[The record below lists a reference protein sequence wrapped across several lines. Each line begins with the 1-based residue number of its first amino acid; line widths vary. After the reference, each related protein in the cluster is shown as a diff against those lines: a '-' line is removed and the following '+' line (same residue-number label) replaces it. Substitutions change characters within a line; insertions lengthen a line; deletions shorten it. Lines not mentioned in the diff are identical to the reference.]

1 MKSQL
6 RFLVVTG
13 LTVALGAAS
22 LLAQEERKETL
33 GDKLKKLFVHPAP
46 TPTPRKR
53 HKSVSSSTTALP
65 TVTAIS
71 SESSS
76 PQEGATPLP
85 SASEATVPPSPET
98 QSKGETQYFEAVRPI
113 NPGPRSRQGEL
124 PKTIRASQT
133 PTENL
138 TAIPEGAPE
147 ETPESRPMP
156 SLPSTVESTTS
167 PIENRS
173 DSERAEIV
181 DTTTNPQEV
190 RKIVDLG
197 LELAAK
203 NLPYKYASADP
214 ADGGMDCSGFIDYVL
229 TRCGIKDVPRDARE
243 QYVWVRKAGNFQAVL
258 AQRDDTFELDSLK
271 PGDLLF
277 WASNF
282 GVSRE
287 PEITQTMIYI
297 GRDKATNQRLMVGAS
312 ENGTFEGEK
321 KSGVG
326 IFDFKLGSSEPKTGD
341 EPTSI
346 FVGYGHIPNIGQ

>member
-1 MKSQL
+1 MP
-6 RFLVVTG
+6 VTI
-13 LTVALGAAS
+13 
-22 LLAQEERKETL
+22 
-33 GDKLKKLFVHPAP
+33 
-46 TPTPRKR
+46 
-53 HKSVSSSTTALP
+53 
-65 TVTAIS
+65 VT
-71 SESSS
+71 
-76 PQEGATPLP
+76 
-85 SASEATVPPSPET
+85 PSPEM

-124 PKTIRASQT
+124 PKTIRAPQT
-133 PTENL
+133 PTESR
-138 TAIPEGAPE
+138 TAIPESAPE

-173 DSERAEIV
+173 SGERAEIV
-181 DTTTNPQEV
+181 DTTTDPQEV

-229 TRCGIKDVPRDARE
+229 TQCGIKDVPRDARE
-243 QYVWVRKAGNFQAVL
+243 QYVWVRKAGNFQTVL

-312 ENGTFEGEK
+312 ENGTFKGEK

-326 IFDFKLGSSEPKTGD
+326 IFDFKLGSSERKTDD
-341 EPTSI
+341 ELTSI
-346 FVGYGHIPNIGQ
+346 FVGYGHIPNIVQ

>member
-1 MKSQL
+1 MP
-6 RFLVVTG
+6 VT
-13 LTVALGAAS
+13 
-22 LLAQEERKETL
+22 
-33 GDKLKKLFVHPAP
+33 
-46 TPTPRKR
+46 
-53 HKSVSSSTTALP
+53 
-65 TVTAIS
+65 TVT
-71 SESSS
+71 
-76 PQEGATPLP
+76 P
-85 SASEATVPPSPET
+85 VPEKQT
-98 QSKGETQYFEAVRPI
+98 KGETQYFEAVRPI
-113 NPGPRSRQGEL
+113 NPGPGSRQGEL
-124 PKTIRASQT
+124 PKTIRVPQT
-133 PTENL
+133 PTESV
-138 TAIPEGAPE
+138 TAIPESALE

-156 SLPSTVESTTS
+156 SLPSAVESTSS
-167 PIENRS
+167 PLENKS
-173 DSERAEIV
+173 SAENAEIV
-181 DTTTNPQEV
+181 DSATDPQEV

-203 NLPYKYASADP
+203 NLSYKYASADP

-229 TRCGIKDVPRDARE
+229 TQSGIKDVPRDARE

-312 ENGTFEGEK
+312 ETGTFKGER

-326 IFDFKLGSSEPKTGD
+326 IFDFKLGSSEPKTD
-341 EPTSI
+341 DKPTSI
-346 FVGYGHIPNIGQ
+346 FVGYGHIPNIVQ